1 MFRQV
6 LTKTPLVNEIA
17 NDYFTNI
24 RGREFQGD
32 VSFVSTLRAL
42 VAPRMSDDD
51 NITVWFTSSNCTKER
66 IESNSVR
73 DLLDS
78 AGVDLDYLNTGDI
91 YVHNLTRNSE
101 DNAVMMQKVKEKLT
115 KEFPS
120 WKRVEKVEI
129 FFRKIFS
136 VCCFINP
143 ERKNVILFVDS
154 MDIRKYH
161 YLQCSI
167 LAFLPWYFDPKK
179 GVSEQEMAL
188 IKSLRE
194 KTSEKYERCIA
205 EIASKYNFR
214 ELRIKKL
221 LTGFE
226 TKYEEAEV
234 RRVENTI
241 DDLIRKIN
249 DYNDAIGDYLRQK
262 ADYEIRRAGL
272 QKKIAEGS
280 ESSEIM
286 EYFLCNK
293 NLVLENISDTTMTF
307 STIGYIT
314 YYDEEEAENVIY
326 NHDSYVY
333 RPNGR
338 GCNNII
344 PAEDMEMLMKAIF
357 LDQTLK
363 MRFCSSYSFNL
374 RGNVR
379 ANERHD
385 YSSIEFRECTPNTHI
400 DRYHCMGNYERV
412 INEMLMEHNYI
423 GAIEQCMASTV
434 SLNFS
439 DGCVMEEFM
448 RRMYG
453 ISDYSVNIRCI
464 ELPDGK
470 VVEPKEAIEYLKSQ
484 NTQEGEENG

>member
-42 VAPRMSDDD
+42 VAPRMSDYD
-51 NITVWFTSSNCTKER
+51 NITVWFTSSNYTKER
-66 IESNSVR
+66 IESNSVKN
-73 DLLDS
+73 LLDS

-101 DNAVMMQKVKEKLT
+101 DNAAMMQKIKEKLT

-120 WKRVEKVEI
+120 WKPIDKVEA
-129 FFRKIFS
+129 FFRKTFS

-143 ERKNVILFVDS
+143 EKKNVILFVDS
-154 MDIRKYH
+154 IDIRKCH
-161 YLQCSI
+161 YLQCGI
-167 LAFLPWYFDPKK
+167 LAFLPWYFDPEK
-179 GVSEQEMAL
+179 GVSAQEMEL

-221 LTGFE
+221 LAGFE
-226 TKYEEAEV
+226 TKYEEEEV
-234 RRVENTI
+234 RSSERRINE
-241 DDLIRKIN
+241 LIRKIN
-249 DYNDAIGDYLRQK
+249 EYNDAIGGFLREK
-262 ADYEIRRAGL
+262 ADFEILRAGL

-280 ESSEIM
+280 EDSEIM
-286 EYFLCNK
+286 DYFLCNK
-293 NLVLENISDTTMTF
+293 NLVLESISDTTITF
-307 STIGYIT
+307 STIGYVT
-314 YYDEEEAENVIY
+314 YFDEDEVENVID
-326 NHDSYVY
+326 NPDSYIY
-333 RPNGR
+333 KPNGR

-344 PAEDMEMLMKAIF
+344 PAEDMGMLMRAIF

-363 MRFCSSYSFNL
+363 MRFCSSYTFNL

-379 ANERHD
+379 ANQGHD
-385 YSSIEFRECTPNTHI
+385 YSAIEFRDCTPNTHI
-400 DRYHCMGNYERV
+400 DRYRCMGGYERV

-453 ISDYSVNIRCI
+453 ISNCSVNIRCI

-470 VVEPKEAIEYLKSQ
+470 VVEPEEAIKYLKSQ
-484 NTQEGEENG
+484 NAQEGENDG